1 MGLCLLTLFVVTGY
15 FWNEAKAMGLS
26 KSLTVLFAVLDF
38 GSDNVYFFFT
48 PFTSAN
54 LEVAFFV
61 FLFLPTILFI
71 VTELPYTIGPSLWRQ
86 YKRRLHRRFMN
97 NGSLAMMAF
106 GICEAILWPVTLFVV
121 LLAFINFKLS
131 AFPTMCALMAGN
143 GKKNAA
149 ATPEE
154 ASQGIRLFNKT
165 VLYEIMLET
174 IPVLI
179 LSTLNEMGM
188 GDGSLSATYM
198 ASAACSGV
206 AIMNSLYPL
215 VFWQLHALHLGFNT
229 SHGLTVDYH
238 HNWVCS
244 KCGHSNR
251 GSALRCENVL
261 AEEAA
266 AVNIRSGG
274 PSDVESTRALDGPA
288 SLVPERSGS
297 VQKVA
302 MDMVVG
308 GIQNVVV
315 SAQDNMQES
324 IKDIK
329 EGVNNGIRTMS
340 MQANGT
346 CAHLRP
352 EFTPPALQ
360 HGTRSVHPDASS

>member
-1 MGLCLLTLFVVTGY
+1 
-15 FWNEAKAMGLS
+15 MGLS

-71 VTELPYTIGPSLWRQ
+71 VTELPYTIGPSLWRG
-86 YKRRLHRRFMN
+86 YKRRLHMRFMN
-97 NGSLAMMAF
+97 NGSLAMGLF
-106 GICEAILWPVTLFVV
+106 GICEAILWPIVLFVV

-143 GKKNAA
+143 GKQNAA
-149 ATPEE
+149 PTPEE
-154 ASQGIRLFNKT
+154 VSEGIRLLNKT

-188 GDGSLSATYM
+188 GEGSLSATYM

-206 AIMNSLYPL
+206 AIVNSLYPL
-215 VFWQLHALHLGFNT
+215 VFWELHALHHGFNT
-229 SHGLTVDYH
+229 GHGLTVDYH

-244 KCGHSNR
+244 KCGYSNK
-251 GSALRCENVL
+251 GSALTCENML

-266 AVNIRSGG
+266 AVDIRSGG
-274 PSDVESTRALDGPA
+274 PSDVESTRALDGPSLRA
-288 SLVPERSGS
+288 LDGPSLRALDGPSLSLVRGRRGS
-297 VQKVA
+297 VQEVA

-308 GIQNVVV
+308 GIQNVAV
-315 SAQDNMQES
+315 SAQDNIQEG
-324 IKDIK
+324 IEDIK
-329 EGVNNGIRTMS
+329 EGVNNGILRMS
-340 MQANGT
+340 RKYRNGI

-352 EFTPPALQ
+352 ELITPALQ
-360 HGTRSVHPDASS
+360 HGTRSVHPDAAS

>member
-54 LEVAFFV
+54 FEVAFFV

-71 VTELPYTIGPSLWRQ
+71 VTELPYTIGPSLWRK

-97 NGSLAMMAF
+97 NGSLAMMIF
-106 GICEAILWPVTLFVV
+106 GIFEAILWPVVLFIV

-143 GKKNAA
+143 DESNAA
-149 ATPEE
+149 TTRGE
-154 ASQGIRLFNKT
+154 ARRHSIRLFNKT
-165 VLYEIMLET
+165 VLYEILLET

-179 LSTLNEMGM
+179 LSTLNERGM
-188 GDGSLSATYM
+188 GDGRITTTYM

-215 VFWQLHALHLGFNT
+215 VFWQLQAMKLGFNA
-229 SHGLTVDYH
+229 SHGLIIDYH

-244 KCGHSNR
+244 KCGYSNK
-251 GSALRCENVL
+251 GSALRCESAVM
-261 AEEAA
+261 ADESAA
-266 AVNIRSGG
+266 AHIRSGG
-274 PSDVESTRALDGPA
+274 PSDAADANTLLPPLVILGLAMQENATCAEVRPELANPALHVTGILHGLRQWLSNARHAVDSRDVHPA
-288 SLVPERSGS
+288 S
-297 VQKVA
+297 
-302 MDMVVG
+302 
-308 GIQNVVV
+308 
-315 SAQDNMQES
+315 
-324 IKDIK
+324 
-329 EGVNNGIRTMS
+329 
-340 MQANGT
+340 
-346 CAHLRP
+346 
-352 EFTPPALQ
+352 
-360 HGTRSVHPDASS
+360 